1 MKRFVTPRMTGILLL
16 LAILFFVAEIFTPVF
31 TGDGTFALLE
41 PVQSKYEAVQRLNG
55 IETAIYSVYVLGMA
69 MMAWHMLR
77 GFEGSRTH
85 AMFKIGTLL
94 MLAAWILGIYR
105 MFCVYGELP
114 GFWQRISHGM
124 YIGAALFL
132 LLLIDIITGHRLYP
146 VNTYALIALSVLSI
160 IVPPFMALEGAFSKY
175 AGNDYAHWA
184 LVWTPLCVHDAL
196 LCMGFY
202 GFIKLTK
209 EQKRRNQN
217 DNLRN

>member
-1 MKRFVTPRMTGILLL
+1 MTGILILL
-16 LAILFFVAEIFTPVF
+16 SAFLFVLEIFTPVF
-31 TGDGTFALLE
+31 TGDGTFALFQ

-77 GFEGSRTH
+77 SFEGSRTH
-85 AMFKIGTLL
+85 AVFKVGTLL

-105 MFCVYGELP
+105 VFCIYGELP
-114 GFWQRISHGM
+114 GFGQRISNGM

-132 LLLIDIITGHRLYP
+132 LLLIDMLTGHRLYP
-146 VNTYALIALSVLSI
+146 VNTYALIILAVLFI
-160 IVPPFMALEGAFSKY
+160 MVPPVMALEGAFSKY

-184 LVWTPLCVHDAL
+184 LVWTPLYVHSAL

-202 GFIKLTK
+202 GFIKLVK
-209 EQKRRNQN
+209 ARSRQ
-217 DNLRN
+217 

>member
-16 LAILFFVAEIFTPVF
+16 LAILFFVLEIFTPVF
-31 TGDGTFALLE
+31 TGDGTFALFE

-55 IETAIYSVYVLGMA
+55 IETTIYSVYVLGMA
-69 MMAWHMLR
+69 MTAWHMLR

-85 AMFKIGTLL
+85 SMFKVGTLL
-94 MLAAWILGIYR
+94 MLAAWLLGIYR

-114 GFWQRISHGM
+114 GFWQRISNGM

-132 LLLIDIITGHRLYP
+132 LLLVDMLTGHRLYP
-146 VNTYALIALSVLSI
+146 VNTYALIILAVLFML
-160 IVPPFMALEGAFSKY
+160 VPPAMALEGAFSKY

-184 LVWTPLCVHDAL
+184 LVWTPLYVHSAL

-202 GFIKLTK
+202 GFIKLVK
-209 EQKRRNQN
+209 ARSRQ
-217 DNLRN
+217 